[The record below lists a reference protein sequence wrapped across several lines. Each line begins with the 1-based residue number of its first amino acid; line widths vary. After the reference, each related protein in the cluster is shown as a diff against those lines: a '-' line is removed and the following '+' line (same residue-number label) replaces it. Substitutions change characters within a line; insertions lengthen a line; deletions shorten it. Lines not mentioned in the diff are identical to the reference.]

1 MSRYNTLKKIP
12 AQSPFHMNK
21 KRTIEKKRLVLLDA
35 HAIIHRAYHALPDF
49 ASSKGEPTGALYGIS
64 TMLLKIVTDL
74 KPDFIAACYDVPEP
88 TYRHE
93 AYQAYKAGRKKADD
107 DLVAQLIRSKDIF
120 KAFHVPMY
128 EKIGFEADDIL
139 GTIVEKLRN
148 DPVEIIVASGD
159 MDTLQLVEQ
168 GRVSVYTLKKG
179 INDTILY
186 DEKAVKERFGFGPE
200 LLPDYKGLRGD
211 PSDNIVGIPGIGEK
225 TASTLIQNFGTIEE
239 MYRSLEKKPHLF
251 TEVGI
256 KERVVDLLTKHKEEA
271 EFSKMLATIRRDA
284 PIEFSLP
291 AKKWREEVDI
301 SAIEAFFGELEFRSL
316 VQRARNVLLGEGG
329 AEKASVPKEEN
340 EVVDPDELAET
351 ALALW
356 VADSSIANPS
366 LEEVLLFAKTKSFP
380 KAKEVIFSELK
391 KRNLE
396 KVFFDI
402 EKPLLPIVRKMGE
415 RGIAIDLSYLKALS
429 AEYHESLAS
438 IERDIHGL
446 AGEVFNINSPRQLSV
461 ILFEKLN
468 LSLKNHKKTEGG
480 VKSTRE
486 SELEKMKELHP
497 IVERILAHRE
507 LQKLLSTY
515 IDTIPTLVGEDGRLH
530 ARFLQAG
537 AATGRMAS
545 ENPNVQNIPI
555 KSELGRRI
563 RRAFIAA
570 PGHLLA
576 AFDYSQIEL
585 RVAAFLSKD
594 PKLIEIFR
602 EGGDIHTAVA
612 AQVFKVPREKVD
624 KEMRRRAKIINFGI
638 LYGMGVNALKGNLGT
653 TRAEAQQFYNEYFET
668 FSVLA
673 SYLDK
678 VKAEAERRGYTET
691 YFGRRRYFSGIKS
704 PIPYIKAS
712 SERMAI
718 NAPIQGTQADIIKIA
733 MAKIDSELSKRGLK
747 EKVHLILQVH
757 DELVYEIENENLSEA
772 APFIQSIMEGVLP
785 PESIEGISLT
795 VGFSSGRDWG
805 SLT

>member
-1 MSRYNTLKKIP
+1 
-12 AQSPFHMNK
+12 MNK

-757 DELVYEIENENLSEA
+757 DELVYEIENKNLSEA

>member
-1 MSRYNTLKKIP
+1 
-12 AQSPFHMNK
+12 MNK
-21 KRTIEKKRLVLLDA
+21 KRTVEKKRLVLLDA

-128 EKIGFEADDIL
+128 EKVGFEADDIL
-139 GTIVEKLRN
+139 GTIVEKLRS

-225 TASTLIQNFGTIEE
+225 TAAALIQNFGTIEE
-239 MYRSLEKKPHLF
+239 MYRSLEREPHLF
-251 TEVGI
+251 AEVGI
-256 KERVVDLLTKHKEEA
+256 KERVVGLLSKHKEEA

-291 AKKWREEVDI
+291 AKNWREEVDI
-301 SAIEAFFGELEFRSL
+301 SAIEALFGELEFRSL

-329 AEKASVPKEEN
+329 TEKTPQPKEEN

-356 VADSSIANPS
+356 VVDSSIANPS

-497 IVERILAHRE
+497 IIERILAHRE

-570 PGHLLA
+570 PGHFLA

-612 AQVFKVPREKVD
+612 AQVFKVSREKVD

-653 TRAEAQQFYNEYFET
+653 TRVEAQLFYNEYFET

-733 MAKIDSELSKRGLK
+733 MAKIDGELSKRELK

-757 DELVYEIENENLSEA
+757 DELVYEIESNNLSEV
-772 APFIQSIMEGVLP
+772 APLIQSIMEGVLP
-785 PESIEGISLT
+785 PESIEGIPLT